1 MPRLL
6 EITRCSA
13 SLSGLHLRCSVHEHC
28 PRAMWLCSAINTL
41 PCRAPFHLLA
51 PTPSQNPLAG
61 SWTSRFY
68 IIFRLPNAGA
78 LKRLWLYGCKD
89 AHRSDDNFAWRRPC
103 KRVGSRRTHAGR
115 WSARVAWYLLL
126 CRSYVPVYAVS
137 AHSTHLMRKHIA
149 VCIMLCAS
157 ARRAARAFDRSRY
170 DDQASRGTRTVHAQ
184 SRTLRPTRWCL
195 ALIFFCFFFR
205 FYHDETE

>member
-28 PRAMWLCSAINTL
+28 PRAMRLCSAIITL

-68 IIFRLPNAGA
+68 INFRLPNAGA

-89 AHRSDDNFAWRRPC
+89 AHRSDDNVAWRRPC
-103 KRVGSRRTHAGR
+103 KRAGSRRTHAGR
-115 WSARVAWYLLL
+115 WSARVAWYLLS
-126 CRSYVPVYAVS
+126 CRSYVPVYAVRRAQHTS
-137 AHSTHLMRKHIA
+137 HEKAHRSVHYA
-149 VCIMLCAS
+149 VCISQEGCES
-157 ARRAARAFDRSRY
+157 
-170 DDQASRGTRTVHAQ
+170 
-184 SRTLRPTRWCL
+184 
-195 ALIFFCFFFR
+195 FR
-205 FYHDETE
+205 